1 MTANGWM
8 QIFVFFALVLVCARP
23 LGLYMA
29 RVFEREHTLADRF
42 FRPMERLIYRL
53 TGIDE
58 SHEMRWTEYAVTMLL
73 FSLVTMLA
81 TYAIERLQ
89 GHLPLNP
96 QHLAGLPPILHSTQR
111 PPLRRIRTGSPTCRR
126 RR

>member
-1 MTANGWM
+1 MTANGWL
-8 QIFVFFALVLVCARP
+8 QILFFFALILLCAKP

-29 RVFEREHTLADRF
+29 RVFERERTFADPIL
-42 FRPMERLIYRL
+42 RPVERLLYRL

-58 SHEMRWTEYAVTMLL
+58 THEMRWTEYGIAMLL

-89 GHLPLNP
+89 HFLPLNP
-96 QHLAGLPPILHSTQR
+96 QHLAGSR
-111 PPLRRIRTGSPTCRR
+111 A
-126 RR
+126 